1 MSNIYSILPF
11 NFISNLENTPAIIS
25 VLLSGE
31 PVDWTFAQLEL
42 LEKQG
47 IDLRK
52 EMESRLVLLEDQYR
66 KEKEE
71 ADQLFEQQRQV
82 RAQLGTACMKRKRDG
97 V

>member
-1 MSNIYSILPF
+1 MTFFDDICQWP
-11 NFISNLENTPAIIS
+11 
-25 VLLSGE
+25 LLMTFVNDMCSLAE

-52 EMESRLVLLEDQYR
+52 EMESRLVNLEEQYR

-71 ADQLFEQQRQV
+71 ADLLFEQQRQV
-82 RAQLGTACMKRKRDG
+82 GSVRVAYPFFRKK
-97 V
+97 

>member
-1 MSNIYSILPF
+1 M
-11 NFISNLENTPAIIS
+11 
-25 VLLSGE
+25 
-31 PVDWTFAQLEL
+31 DWTFAQLEL

-82 RAQLGTACMKRKRDG
+82 RDEIEMWTGFLKCLCVLLEHAI
-97 V
+97 